1 MYHLTWL
8 FFDKCSLVELER
20 PTAYHSTPTF
30 PPHTL
35 KWLYIYTFLDNLA
48 YESNRPGDLA
58 RIEENISSSGPS
70 KKATKIKKPED
81 AATKPKAAEGVVY
94 KVTAISIILIL
105 SA

>member
-1 MYHLTWL
+1 VQFGRIGASDGVSFYSH
-8 FFDKCSLVELER
+8 F
-20 PTAYHSTPTF
+20 STPY
-30 PPHTL
+30 L
-35 KWLYIYTFLDNLA
+35 KVVVYLYILDNLA
-48 YESNRPGDLA
+48 YEFKRPGDLA